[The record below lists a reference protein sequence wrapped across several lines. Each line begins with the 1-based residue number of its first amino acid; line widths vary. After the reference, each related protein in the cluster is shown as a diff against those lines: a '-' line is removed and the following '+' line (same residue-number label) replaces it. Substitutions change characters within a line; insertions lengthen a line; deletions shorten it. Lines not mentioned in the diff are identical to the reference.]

1 MSYTYKVNIDYVIHL
16 QGQYTSIYRRVY
28 SITCKPDDL
37 ALGLKVSVGQGQ

>member
-1 MSYTYKVNIDYVIHL
+1 MSYTYKVD
-16 QGQYTSIYRRVY
+16 IYRRVY